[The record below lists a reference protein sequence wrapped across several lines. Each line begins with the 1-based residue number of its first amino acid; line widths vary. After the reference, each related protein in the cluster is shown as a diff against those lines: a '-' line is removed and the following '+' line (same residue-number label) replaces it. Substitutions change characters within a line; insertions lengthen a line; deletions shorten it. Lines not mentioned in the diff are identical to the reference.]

1 MEITERN
8 IFYIM
13 WAGVAL
19 LMVTMLRLCRDS
31 LQVKWDML

>member
-1 MEITERN
+1 MRIIEGN
-8 IFYIM
+8 IFCII

-19 LMVTMLRLCRDS
+19 LMVTMLCLCRGS